1 MKTVNIMGE
10 RIKPVRAPDLKAKKR
25 RDEKI
30 TMLTAYDA
38 TMAGLLDRAGID
50 VLLVG
55 DSLGMVVEGH
65 DSTIPVT
72 LDAMIHHTRAVSR
85 GTKRAL
91 VVADMPFMTYQTG
104 LEDAVRNAG
113 RLIQEGGAG
122 AVKIEGG
129 RPVLDVAARLND
141 IGIPVMGHLGLTPQS
156 VLRLGG
162 FRPQAR
168 TSEDADE
175 LIAEAQTLEA
185 AGVFALVLESIPAE
199 VAATVTRELTIP
211 TIGIGAG
218 PYCDG
223 QVLVSYDAFGM
234 FDKFV
239 PSFVKQ
245 YARLGEEIIGATE
258 EYINDVRE
266 GRFPA
271 HEHTVPAVTRRSGS
285 D

>member
-1 MKTVNIMGE
+1 M
-10 RIKPVRAPDLKAKKR
+10 
-25 RDEKI
+25 
-30 TMLTAYDA
+30 
-38 TMAGLLDRAGID
+38 
-50 VLLVG
+50 
-55 DSLGMVVEGH
+55 
-65 DSTIPVT
+65 
-72 LDAMIHHTRAVSR
+72 
-85 GTKRAL
+85 
-91 VVADMPFMTYQTG
+91 
-104 LEDAVRNAG
+104 
-113 RLIQEGGAG
+113 
-122 AVKIEGG
+122 
-129 RPVLDVAARLND
+129 LDVAARLND
-141 IGIPVMGHLGLTPQS
+141 VGIPVMGHLGLTPQS

-162 FRPQAR
+162 YRPQAC
-168 TSEDADE
+168 TPDDADE

-245 YARLGEEIIGATE
+245 YAHVGEDIVRATE
-258 EYINDVRE
+258 QYISDVRE

-271 HEHTVPAVTRRSGS
+271 HEHTVGATSRRSGR

>member
-1 MKTVNIMGE
+1 MGE

-25 RDEKI
+25 RGERI

-91 VVADMPFMTYQTG
+91 VVADMPFMTCQTG
-104 LEDAVRNAG
+104 VDDAVRNAG
-113 RLIQEGGAG
+113 RIVQQGGAG

-129 RPVLDVAARLND
+129 RAVLDVAARLTD
-141 IGIPVMGHLGLTPQS
+141 VGIPVMGHLGLTPQS

-162 FRPQAR
+162 YRPQAR
-168 TSEDADE
+168 TPEDADE

-245 YARLGEEIIGATE
+245 YAHLAEEIVRATE
-258 EYINDVRE
+258 EYISDVRE

-271 HEHTVPAVTRRSGS
+271 HEHTVGATTRRSGR

>member
-1 MKTVNIMGE
+1 MGE

-25 RDEKI
+25 RGERI

-72 LDAMIHHTRAVSR
+72 LDAMIHHTRAVCR

-104 LEDAVRNAG
+104 VDDAVRNAG
-113 RLIQEGGAG
+113 RLIQQGGAG

-129 RPVLDVAARLND
+129 RAVLDVAARLND
-141 IGIPVMGHLGLTPQS
+141 VGIPVMGHLGLTPQS

-162 FRPQAR
+162 YRPQAC

-218 PYCDG
+218 SYCDG

-245 YARLGEEIIGATE
+245 YAQLGEQIVSATE
-258 EYINDVRE
+258 QYISDVRE

-271 HEHTVPAVTRRSGS
+271 HEHTVGATTRRSGR

>member
-1 MKTVNIMGE
+1 MGE

-25 RDEKI
+25 RGERI

-72 LDAMIHHTRAVSR
+72 LDAMIHHTRAVCR

-104 LEDAVRNAG
+104 VDDAVRNAG
-113 RLIQEGGAG
+113 RIVQQGGAG

-129 RPVLDVAARLND
+129 RAVLDVASRLND
-141 IGIPVMGHLGLTPQS
+141 VGIPVMGHLGLTPQS

-162 FRPQAR
+162 YRPQAR

-245 YARLGEEIIGATE
+245 YARLGEEIVRATE
-258 EYINDVRE
+258 EYISDVRE

-271 HEHTVPAVTRRSGS
+271 HEHTVGATTRRSGR

>member
-1 MKTVNIMGE
+1 MGE
-10 RIKPVRAPDLKAKKR
+10 RIKPVRAPDLKAKKGR
-25 RDEKI
+25 AERI

-72 LDAMIHHTRAVSR
+72 LDAMIHHTRAVCR

-104 LEDAVRNAG
+104 VDDAVRNAG
-113 RLIQEGGAG
+113 RIVQQGGAG

-129 RPVLDVAARLND
+129 RAVLDVAARLND
-141 IGIPVMGHLGLTPQS
+141 VGIPVMGHLGLTPQS

-162 FRPQAR
+162 YRPQAR

-175 LIAEAQTLEA
+175 LICEAQTLEA

-245 YARLGEEIIGATE
+245 YARLGEEIVRATE
-258 EYINDVRE
+258 EYISDVRE

-271 HEHTVPAVTRRSGS
+271 HEHTVGATTRRSGR

>member
-1 MKTVNIMGE
+1 MKKVNIMGE
-10 RIKPVRAPDLKAKKR
+10 QIKPVRAPDLRAKKR

-72 LDAMIHHTRAVSR
+72 LNAMIHHTRAVSR

-141 IGIPVMGHLGLTPQS
+141 VGIPVMGHLGLTPQS

-266 GRFPA
+266 GHFPA
-271 HEHTVPAVTRRSGS
+271 HEHTVSAISRRS
-285 D
+285 DRD

>member
-1 MKTVNIMGE
+1 MGE
-10 RIKPVRAPDLKAKKR
+10 RLKPVRAPDLKKKKR
-25 RDEKI
+25 RGERI

-91 VVADMPFMTYQTG
+91 VVGDMPFMTYQTG
-104 LEDAVRNAG
+104 VEDAVRNAG
-113 RLIQEGGAG
+113 RIIQEGGAG

-129 RPVLDVAARLND
+129 RPVLDVAARLTD
-141 IGIPVMGHLGLTPQS
+141 VGIPVMGHLGLTPQS

-162 FRPQAR
+162 FRPQAQ
-168 TSEDADE
+168 TTEDADE

-239 PSFVKQ
+239 PPFVKQ
-245 YARLGEEIIGATE
+245 YARLGEEIVRATE
-258 EYINDVRE
+258 EYISDVRE

-271 HEHTVPAVTRRSGS
+271 HEHTVPVGARRSGR